1 VLFAGRVRR
10 GEEVTAVDSKLELLG
25 QLKGTGCV
33 VGSQM

>member
-1 VLFAGRVRR
+1 
-10 GEEVTAVDSKLELLG
+10 VDTELELLG